1 MSSSSTISRLQQSW
15 FPSNSADAEPGACH
29 LDLSH
34 LTLIRRY
41 PFCFKSSSNEFED
54 FIVDSI
60 SVLFEKSDSEIPK
73 LLMTADTVC

>member
-1 MSSSSTISRLQQSW
+1 M
-15 FPSNSADAEPGACH
+15 
-29 LDLSH
+29 SH